1 MNKYIGIDVAKAT
14 LQVYIP
20 KVNIDLEIENN
31 PKAIKQLYM
40 KLKKHYKKE
49 YKELIF
55 VYEPTG
61 SYSTF
66 LDRFSMEHSICCYKV
81 KPSQSSAFAKTLDHR
96 NKSDKIDARLLHQMG
111 AIAKEHQIEIPY
123 IDEDAHKLQSL
134 YKYLRRIIKDRTAL
148 SNYLEAVVLHQE
160 DPFVIKRLRSKIKA
174 FKKEEEELI
183 QQMLDFIRSN
193 PKYQQAFENIT
204 SIKGIGP
211 IAGLALFTLFL
222 RYPNASR
229 KKITALCGLDPV
241 TRRSG
246 TSVNTRGRISKQ
258 GNKAIRETLFMPAI
272 ISINYNT
279 EFKSMF
285 NRLKDNGK
293 HTTVAQI
300 AVMRKL
306 ILLAYSL
313 YKNDTKYDPERYLQ
327 YQQAKKDVTMIN
339 DLDIQCV

>member
-1 MNKYIGIDVAKAT
+1 MNKYIGIDVAKTT

-20 KVNIDLEIENN
+20 KINIDLEIENS
-31 PKAIKQLYM
+31 PKAIKQLYA
-40 KLKKHYKKE
+40 KLKKQ
-49 YKELIF
+49 YKEECQDLIF

-66 LDRFSMEHSICCYKV
+66 LDRFSMDHSIRCFKV

-111 AIAKEHQIEIPY
+111 AIAKAHQIEVPH

-134 YKYLRRIIKDRTAL
+134 YKYLRRIIKERTAL

-160 DPFVIKRLRSKIKA
+160 DPFVIKRLRSRLKA

-183 QQMLDFIRSN
+183 QQMLDFIKHNS
-193 PKYQQAFENIT
+193 KYQKEFENIT

-211 IAGLALFTLFL
+211 IAGLALFALFL

-229 KKITALCGLDPV
+229 KKITALCGLDPI
-241 TRRSG
+241 TKSSG
-246 TSVNTRGRISKQ
+246 TSVNTKGRISKQ
-258 GNKAIRETLFMPAI
+258 GNKAIRETLFMPVL

-279 EFKSMF
+279 EFKTMF
-285 NRLKDNGK
+285 DRLKANGK

-300 AVMRKL
+300 AIMRKL

-313 YKNDTKYDPERYLQ
+313 YKNNTKYDPERYLI
-327 YQQAKKDVTMIN
+327 YQQTKELAIRIKSDT
-339 DLDIQCV
+339 IQ

>member
-20 KVNIDLEIENN
+20 KNNSDLEIENN
-31 PKAIKQLYM
+31 PKAIKQLYA
-40 KLKKHYKKE
+40 KLKKQYKREFKD
-49 YKELIF
+49 LIF

-66 LDRFSMEHSICCYKV
+66 LDRFSRDHSIHCYKV

-96 NKSDKIDARLLHQMG
+96 NKSDKVDARLLHQMG
-111 AIAKEHQIEIPY
+111 AIAKEHQIEIPQ

-148 SNYLEAVVLHQE
+148 SNYLEAVILHQE
-160 DPFVIKRLRSKIKA
+160 DLFVIKRLRTKIKA
-174 FKKEEEELI
+174 LKKEEEELI
-183 QQMLDFIRSN
+183 QQMLDFIRHN
-193 PKYQQAFENIT
+193 DKYQNKFENIT

-211 IAGLALFTLFL
+211 IAGLALFALFL

-229 KKITALCGLDPV
+229 KKITALCGLDPI
-241 TRRSG
+241 TRQSG

-258 GNKAIRETLFMPAI
+258 GNKAIRETLFMPVL
-272 ISINYNT
+272 ISINYNI
-279 EFKSMF
+279 EFKTMF
-285 NRLKDNGK
+285 ERLKSNSK
-293 HTTVAQI
+293 HTTVAQV

-313 YKNDTKYDPERYLQ
+313 YKNNTKYDPERYLK
-327 YQQAKKDVTMIN
+327 YQLAKKEDGMVIDTH
-339 DLDIQCV
+339 IQ

>member
-1 MNKYIGIDVAKAT
+1 MQGYCT
-14 LQVYIP
+14 
-20 KVNIDLEIENN
+20 
-31 PKAIKQLYM
+31 
-40 KLKKHYKKE
+40 
-49 YKELIF
+49 
-55 VYEPTG
+55 
-61 SYSTF
+61 
-66 LDRFSMEHSICCYKV
+66 RW
-81 KPSQSSAFAKTLDHR
+81 
-96 NKSDKIDARLLHQMG
+96 G

-123 IDEDAHKLQSL
+123 IDEDAYKLQSL
-134 YKYLRRIIKDRTAL
+134 YKYLRRIIKERTAVN
-148 SNYLEAVVLHQE
+148 NYLEAASLHQE
-160 DPFVIKRLRSKIKA
+160 DPSILKRLKSRIKA
-174 FKKEEEELI
+174 FKKEEEEII
-183 QQMLDFIRSN
+183 QQMLDFIQSN

-258 GNKAIRETLFMPAI
+258 GNKAIRETLFMPVL
-272 ISINYNT
+272 ISINYNI

-313 YKNDTKYDPERYLQ
+313 YKNDTKYDPERYLK
-327 YQQAKKDVTMIN
+327 YQQAKKEDGIVIDTH
-339 DLDIQCV
+339 IQ

>member
-20 KVNIDLEIENN
+20 KSNTDLEIENS
-31 PKAIKQLYM
+31 PKALKQLYA
-40 KLKKHYKKE
+40 KLKKQYKKE
-49 YKELIF
+49 LKDLIF

-66 LDRFSMEHSICCYKV
+66 LDRFCMDHSILCYKV

-111 AIAKEHQIEIPY
+111 AIAKEHQIEVPY
-123 IDEDAHKLQSL
+123 IDKDSHLLQSL

-160 DPFVIKRLRSKIKA
+160 DPFIIKRLRSKIKA

-183 QQMLDFIRSN
+183 QQMLDFIHAK
-193 PKYQQAFENIT
+193 PEYQQAFDNIT

-211 IAGLALFTLFL
+211 IAGLALFSLFL
-222 RYPNASR
+222 RYPDASR
-229 KKITALCGLDPV
+229 KKITALCGLDPI
-241 TRRSG
+241 TRQSG

-258 GNKAIRETLFMPAI
+258 GNKAIRETLFMPVL
-272 ISINYNT
+272 ISVNYNT
-279 EFKSMF
+279 EFKIMF
-285 NRLKDNGK
+285 DRLKANGK

-300 AVMRKL
+300 AIMRKL

-313 YKNDTKYDPERYLQ
+313 YKNNDKYDPEHYLR
-327 YQQAKKDVTMIN
+327 YQQVKKENNVI
-339 DLDIQCV
+339 IQSS

>member
-14 LQVYIP
+14 LQIYIP
-20 KVNIDLEIENN
+20 KVNVDLEIENN

-66 LDRFSMEHSICCYKV
+66 LDRFSMEHSIRCYKV

-111 AIAKEHQIEIPY
+111 AIAKDDQIEIPH

-134 YKYLRRIIKDRTAL
+134 YKYFRRIIKERTAL
-148 SNYLEAVVLHQE
+148 SNYLEAVELHQE
-160 DPFVIKRLRSKIKA
+160 DPFVIKRLKSRLKA

-183 QQMLDFIRSN
+183 QKMLDFINHN
-193 PKYQQAFENIT
+193 PKYQKEFDNIT

-211 IAGLALFTLFL
+211 IAGLALFALFI

-229 KKITALCGLDPV
+229 KKITALCGLDPI
-241 TRRSG
+241 TKSSG
-246 TSVNTRGRISKQ
+246 TSVKTRGRISKQ
-258 GNKAIRETLFMPAI
+258 GNKAIRETLFMPVL

-279 EFKSMF
+279 EFKTMF
-285 NRLKDNGK
+285 DRLKSNGK

-300 AVMRKL
+300 AIMRKL

-313 YKNDTKYDPERYLQ
+313 YKNDTKYDPERYLK
-327 YQQAKKDVTMIN
+327 YQQVKVS
-339 DLDIQCV
+339 DIQ

>member
-20 KVNIDLEIENN
+20 KSNTDLEIENN
-31 PKAIKQLYM
+31 PKAIKQLYS
-40 KLKKHYKKE
+40 KLKKQYKKE
-49 YKELIF
+49 FKDLIF
-55 VYEPTG
+55 IYEPTG

-111 AIAKEHQIEIPY
+111 AIAKERQIEIPY

-134 YKYLRRIIKDRTAL
+134 YKYLRRIIKERTAL
-148 SNYLEAVVLHQE
+148 SNYLEAASLHQE
-160 DPFVIKRLRSKIKA
+160 DPFILKHLKSRIKA
-174 FKKEEEELI
+174 FKKEEEEI
-183 QQMLDFIRSN
+183 TQQMLDFIQSN
-193 PKYQQAFENIT
+193 PKYQQSFENIT

-211 IAGLALFTLFL
+211 IAGLALFSLFL

-258 GNKAIRETLFMPAI
+258 GNKAIRETLFMPVL

-279 EFKSMF
+279 ECKTMF

-313 YKNDTKYDPERYLQ
+313 YKNNTKYDPERYLI
-327 YQQAKKDVTMIN
+327 YQQAKE
-339 DLDIQCV
+339 LDIRVKHDAIQ